1 MDKQELAV
9 LIPVLCVFFGGIAM
23 FSMTAIG
30 KALARRIG
38 GDAGVP
44 AALESELRD
53 LRLEVDALRGELM
66 ETQER
71 LDFTERRLT
80 AGKLE
85 G

>member
-9 LIPVLCVFFGGIAM
+9 LIPVLCVFFTGLVVL
-23 FSMTAIG
+23 SKTAIG

-38 GDAGVP
+38 GDEGIP
-44 AALESELRD
+44 PALEGELRD
-53 LRLEVDALRGELM
+53 LRLEVDALRSELL

-71 LDFTERRLT
+71 LDFTERQLT
-80 AGKLE
+80 GGRRE

>member
-9 LIPVLCVFFGGIAM
+9 MIPVLFVFFAGLVA

-30 KALARRIG
+30 KAMARRIG
-38 GDAGVP
+38 GDAGNTP
-44 AALESELRD
+44 ALEGEVRELRA
-53 LRLEVDALRGELM
+53 EVDALRTELM

-71 LDFTERRLT
+71 LDFAERLVASGR
-80 AGKLE
+80 KE